1 MKKLIPF
8 VLCAAM
14 LLAGCGNTADTE
26 ATSSEAA
33 SVASESAAT
42 SEETTEPAA
51 DSTASEAPAEEAQTA
66 NLESA
71 VAALEEV
78 NPITNPLP
86 LDDDNK
92 DSRFDV
98 ENTLMLTLDNLV
110 AYRCDIT
117 NNLSDSGLVFVAQ
130 AKEGKAADV
139 EAELQAYKDSLTAND
154 MYAEYADKMAM
165 AQDARI
171 VTSGN
176 YVAIVIASIGSD
188 YGAIDAALETALAF

>member
-51 DSTASEAPAEEAQTA
+51 DSTASEAPAEEAQIA

-110 AYRCDIT
+110 AYRGDIT

-130 AKEGKAADV
+130 AKEGKVADV